1 MGRRQVEIDE
11 GLLQLHF
18 PGLIIPRKGMLQL
31 QLGGEANAVA
41 EFIERY
47 RREGITEK
55 LDEIY
60 GAEEGA
66 DSGLDPNL
74 EALQLKTLAK
84 EDW

>member
-1 MGRRQVEIDE
+1 MKTAIS
-11 GLLQLHF
+11 
-18 PGLIIPRKGMLQL
+18 IPDDVFKDAEQAAKK
-31 QLGGEANAVA
+31 LGVSRSELYASAVA

-60 GAEEGA
+60 GVEEGA
-66 DSGLDPNL
+66 ESSLDSNL
-74 EALQLKTLAK
+74 GTLQLETLAK

>member
-1 MGRRQVEIDE
+1 MKTAIS
-11 GLLQLHF
+11 
-18 PGLIIPRKGMLQL
+18 IPDDVFENAERTAKK
-31 QLGGEANAVA
+31 LGVSRSELYANAVA

-55 LDEIY
+55 LNDVY

-66 DSGLDPNL
+66 ASSLDPNL
-74 EALQLKTLAK
+74 NTLQLDALTK

>member
-1 MGRRQVEIDE
+1 MKTAIS
-11 GLLQLHF
+11 
-18 PGLIIPRKGMLQL
+18 IPDDVFNDAERAAKK
-31 QLGGEANAVA
+31 LGVSRSELYASAVA

-60 GAEEGA
+60 A
-66 DSGLDPNL
+66 DEKGMESSLDPKL
-74 EALQLKTLAK
+74 RALQLKTLVK